1 MLPVRFILFCSCRL
15 TDIHLKCGYKGQAK
29 DIKQT
34 SQYKEDY
41 SYRTV
46 TNTLSLAN

>member
-1 MLPVRFILFCSCRL
+1 MLFYSWPL
-15 TDIHLKCGYKGQAK
+15 TDINLKYGYKGQAG

-34 SQYKEDY
+34 AQYKEDY